1 MIRTAVNGRVATLTL
16 DRPERRNAMSRD
28 TLHAIAHQLNRWDV
42 DDSVS
47 VVIIAGEG
55 IAFCAGLDRKEMQA
69 ADDAVRNAIYQASR
83 EFHRAVAGFGKPL
96 IAAIQGHALGTG
108 FDMAVM
114 CDLRIAAQGASL
126 GHPEAR
132 MGGVPVVTPLRHI
145 VGDSWARRLCYD
157 GTTIDA
163 DTALRIGLVIDVVA
177 PGDLAARVT
186 AAAEAIAL
194 TPVDTLKK
202 TKRLFLASP
211 TPESWI
217 VPEHDEVFEQGHTIF
232 SAVK

>member
-1 MIRTAVNGRVATLTL
+1 VRTA
-16 DRPERRNAMSRD
+16 
-28 TLHAIAHQLNRWDV
+28 
-42 DDSVS
+42 
-47 VVIIAGEG
+47 
-55 IAFCAGLDRKEMQA
+55 
-69 ADDAVRNAIYQASR
+69 IYKASR

-96 IAAIQGHALGTG
+96 VAAIQGHALGTG
-108 FDMAVM
+108 FDLAVM
-114 CDLRIAAQGASL
+114 CDLRIAAQGATM

-145 VGDSWARRLCYD
+145 VGDSWSRRLCFD
-157 GTTIDA
+157 GSSIDA

-177 PGDLAARVT
+177 PGDLSARAM

-202 TKRLFLASP
+202 TKRFFLASP
-211 TPESWI
+211 APESWI

-232 SAVK
+232 NAVK